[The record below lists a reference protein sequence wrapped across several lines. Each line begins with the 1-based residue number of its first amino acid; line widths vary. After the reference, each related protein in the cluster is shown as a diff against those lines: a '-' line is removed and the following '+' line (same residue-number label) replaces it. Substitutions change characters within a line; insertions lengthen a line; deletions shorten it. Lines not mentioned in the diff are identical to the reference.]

1 MIVKGTNHKFYSG
14 DHVIYKHAEET
25 TTTGNIFTLT
35 PNLSGKLKVTAT
47 LTGKSS
53 TTSKSATELLVN
65 NVLLLSVKDTHSV
78 VTQTLNADIEVQAG
92 TPIVFSCN
100 ALGYQ
105 CKIKDI
111 CVSCDTLPTDA
122 FVSIS

>member
-14 DHVIYKHAEET
+14 DHVIYKHTAET
-25 TTTGNIFTLT
+25 TSTGNIFTLT

-53 TTSKSATELLVN
+53 TTSQNATELLVN
-65 NVLLLSVKDTHSV
+65 NVLLLSVKSVHSV
-78 VTQTLNADIEVQAG
+78 VTETLNADIEVQAG
-92 TPIVFSCN
+92 TPIVFSCS

-111 CVSCDTLPTDA
+111 CISCDTLPTDA
-122 FVSIS
+122 FVSVG

>member
-14 DHVIYKHAEET
+14 DHVIYRHTAET

-35 PNLSGKLKVTAT
+35 PNLDGKLKVTAT
-47 LTGKSS
+47 LTGKSTS
-53 TTSKSATELLVN
+53 TSKIATELLVN
-65 NVLLLSVKDTHSV
+65 NVLLLSVKNSSSV
-78 VTQTLNADIEVQAG
+78 ATETKSADIEVQAG

-111 CVSCDTLPTDA
+111 CISCDTLPTDA
-122 FVSIS
+122 FVSVG

>member
-14 DHVIYKHAEET
+14 DHALYKHNEET

-47 LTGKSS
+47 LSGKSS
-53 TTSKSATELLVN
+53 SSSKNATELLVN
-65 NVLLLSVKDTHSV
+65 NVLLFAVKSTSL
-78 VTQTLNADIEVQAG
+78 TTEYLNADIEVQAG

-105 CKIKDI
+105 CEIKDI
-111 CVSCDTLPTDA
+111 CISCDTLPTDA